1 MKIFIVVSRLCLLLQ
16 VSSAGKTYNIGKNKI
31 PLQKIIHIIKFSYK
45 IKENAS
51 VCSAWVT
58 FSVLLL
64 SKSRFTVYA
73 NLLTT

>member
-1 MKIFIVVSRLCLLLQ
+1 MKIFTVVSRLCLLLQ

-31 PLQKIIHIIKFSYK
+31 LLKIIHIIKFSYK

-64 SKSRFTVYA
+64 SKSRFTVY
-73 NLLTT
+73 TTFA